1 LIAPEVPRRFE
12 RLVMG
17 AIADGLISEPRAC
30 EILAM
35 PARDFL
41 SREAEMHGGW
51 LAEVEVC
58 DWS

>member
-1 LIAPEVPRRFE
+1 
-12 RLVMG
+12 MG